1 MSLNATAQPLA
12 DRVPQDAI
20 LYVGWCGAK
29 HLPAGY
35 AGSNL
40 EGVLKA
46 SELAAVFDQALPRM
60 LAHVGGDAPDDV
72 RSLRAMLAALVGPMW
87 RHPTA
92 VYWGGMDAGGE
103 RNRAHPKMAVL
114 VQAGDEAAALGAA
127 LRAVVGGAPAEAQMR
142 VEVENGLVVLAA
154 GPADVSAGRKPR
166 AALAARKEFRGVM
179 DRLPKDPAA
188 AVYVDGEGLIEFVNV
203 GFATFEAPAAQEGWA
218 RIRDGLGLT
227 GVRRLGWSGGF
238 DARDFVT
245 GAFVEAPAPRAGVAK
260 VLLEA
265 PPLSADI
272 LAAIPKG
279 ATLAWAGHLDGGLA
293 LREFR
298 AAFKRIDDFA
308 AQEMEGRLAAFKE
321 ATGVD
326 VQADVLEA
334 LGDEWAAYV
343 DPAGGAG
350 GGVTGLVIVNKLRDA
365 ARAEKSLLLLQDQ
378 VNGLLA
384 DQRRGANRPKFAFRA
399 IEQDGLTI
407 HTFSLPGVAPA
418 WAVKNGYLFVAPYPQ
433 GVVSAVRH
441 VTAKGESIVGNE
453 AFTALRKQLGQQGE
467 TAVWFADLPRLAK
480 GGYADLLMLA
490 RAVLGPM
497 DLLGAKSP
505 AMTVPPLEK
514 LLAHLGPAGGAC
526 RVDAAG
532 WHMTTR
538 APFPGS
544 GVVALSGL
552 GSVAASA
559 EAAAAWAAL
568 PEIIRAGRRA
578 VDRPVAPVPPPAG
591 VGRDGGL

>member
-1 MSLNATAQPLA
+1 
-12 DRVPQDAI
+12 
-20 LYVGWCGAK
+20 
-29 HLPAGY
+29 
-35 AGSNL
+35 
-40 EGVLKA
+40 
-46 SELAAVFDQALPRM
+46 
-60 LAHVGGDAPDDV
+60 
-72 RSLRAMLAALVGPMW
+72 
-87 RHPTA
+87 
-92 VYWGGMDAGGE
+92 
-103 RNRAHPKMAVL
+103 
-114 VQAGDEAAALGAA
+114 
-127 LRAVVGGAPAEAQMR
+127 
-142 VEVENGLVVLAA
+142 
-154 GPADVSAGRKPR
+154 
-166 AALAARKEFRGVM
+166 
-179 DRLPKDPAA
+179 
-188 AVYVDGEGLIEFVNV
+188 
-203 GFATFEAPAAQEGWA
+203 
-218 RIRDGLGLT
+218 RIRDGLGLA
-227 GVRRLGWSGGF
+227 GVRRLGWAGGF
-238 DARDFVT
+238 DAKDWVT

-260 VLLEA
+260 VFLEA
-265 PPLSADI
+265 PPLSAEI

-308 AQEMEGRLAAFKE
+308 AQEMEGRIAAFKE

-326 VQADVLEA
+326 VQADVLDA

-350 GGVTGLVIVNKLRDA
+350 GGVTGLVIVNKLRDP

-378 VNGLLA
+378 VNELLA
-384 DQRRGANRPKFAFRA
+384 EQQRGANRPKFAFRA
-399 IEQDGLTI
+399 IEQEGLTI
-407 HTFSLPGVAPA
+407 YTLSLAGVAPA

-433 GVVSAVRH
+433 GVVTAARH
-441 VTAKGESIVGNE
+441 VTAKGESIAANE
-453 AFTALRKQLGQQGE
+453 AFAALRKQLGQGGE

-552 GSVAASA
+552 GPVAASA
-559 EAAAAWAAL
+559 EAAAAWAVL

-578 VDRPVAPVPPPAG
+578 VEKPVAPVQPPAG
-591 VGRDGGL
+591 AGRDGGL